1 MPLVAQTTMRRA
13 PLVLLERHSTGA
25 RKGTVVEGGIRLLAM
40 GGGILA
46 MGGGLGQSEVW
57 IRSGEAVSASV
68 ITVSDEWHGKL
79 FW

>member
-1 MPLVAQTTMRRA
+1 MRRA

-25 RKGTVVEGGIRLLAM
+25 RKGTVVEGGIRL
-40 GGGILA
+40 LA